1 MVVTLSCKKTVA
13 ICDLNFPTPYE
24 IPVIAF
30 NEFETKS
37 DIKGDQGIPT

>member
-1 MVVTLSCKKTVA
+1 MAVTLSCIKTVV

-30 NEFETKS
+30 NKFETKS
-37 DIKGDQGIPT
+37 DIKGDQGIPR